1 MNPEELIAEL
11 ESRDFDY
18 CMDSMLDDVADG
30 VDKRQG
36 SIIYDA
42 MAPAA
47 TRMAEQYLEMA
58 NIVRA
63 TYTQTAAGEFLD
75 ARGPERGL
83 ARQTAST
90 AQVTA
95 KFTDTDGNPISNVEV
110 GDQFASVGEEP
121 IFYHVTEVNED
132 LTALLVAEEPGTRP
146 NGYIGQIL
154 PVTPN
159 DSLSWAE
166 VVSIDVPAKDDETDD
181 HFRERLLSPDTYNA
195 YGGNVA
201 DYVDMLSKIE
211 SVGAGQIYPV
221 WQGGGTVKLVIL
233 NNDRRAASS
242 ELVKQV
248 KELVD
253 PTDVEGQG
261 YGLAP
266 IDHLVTV
273 VAPTEVP
280 ISIETTITPD
290 TSTTVDSLKTA
301 IEAGIES
308 YFAQRREAWDDI
320 DKVTGRGYSLTVYR
334 SQILTEIMK
343 VEGVINATLPVLNA
357 AESDVKMT
365 FTNDISELPVV
376 GEVTLNA

>member
-1 MNPEELIAEL
+1 MNPETLITEL
-11 ESRDFDY
+11 ESHDFDY
-18 CMDSMLDDVADG
+18 FMDSMLDEVSDG

-47 TRMAEQYLEMA
+47 TLMAEQSLNMA

-63 TYTQTAAGEFLD
+63 TYTQTAPGEFLD
-75 ARGPERGL
+75 YRGPERGL
-83 ARQTAST
+83 VRQTATT
-90 AQVTA
+90 AQVSA
-95 KFTDTDGNPISNVEV
+95 KFLDSKGVPVSNVEV

-121 IFYHVTEVNED
+121 IFYHVVEVNED
-132 LTALLVAEEPGTRP
+132 LTGLLVAEETGTRV
-146 NGYIGQIL
+146 NGYLGQIL

-159 DSLSWAE
+159 DALSWAE
-166 VVSIDVPAKDDETDD
+166 ILSVDVPAKDDETDD
-181 HFRERLLSPDTYNA
+181 HFRDRLLSPDAYNA

-201 DYVDMLSKIE
+201 DYMDMLSKID
-211 SVGAGQIYPV
+211 SVGAGQIYPA

-233 NNDRRAASS
+233 NNNNRAASP

-248 KELVD
+248 KEQID
-253 PTDVEGQG
+253 PLDAEGQG

-280 ISIETTITPD
+280 ISIEMTITPD

-343 VEGVINATLPVLNA
+343 VDGVINATLPVLNGA
-357 AESDVKMT
+357 DSDAKMT
-365 FTNDISELPVV
+365 FTNDTSEIPVV
-376 GEVTLNA
+376 GGVTLNA

>member
-1 MNPEELIAEL
+1 MNPEELIEEL
-11 ESRDFDY
+11 ESHDFDY
-18 CMDSMLDDVADG
+18 FMDAMLDEVSDD

-42 MAPAA
+42 LGPSA
-47 TRMAEQYLEMA
+47 TLMAEQSLNMA

-63 TYTQTAAGEFLD
+63 TYTQTASGEFLD
-75 ARGPERGL
+75 YRGPERGL
-83 ARQTAST
+83 ARQTATT

-95 KFTDTDGNPISNVEV
+95 KFVDSDGNPISNVDL

-159 DSLSWAE
+159 DALSWAE
-166 VVSIDVPAKDDETDD
+166 VVSVDVPAKDAETDD
-181 HFRERLLSPDTYNA
+181 HFRERLLSPDAYNA

-201 DYVDMLSKIE
+201 DYADMLSKIE
-211 SVGAGQIYPV
+211 SVGAGQIYPA

-233 NNDRRAASS
+233 NNNERAASS
-242 ELVKQV
+242 ELVNQV
-248 KELVD
+248 KELID
-253 PTDVEGQG
+253 PTDAEGQG

-290 TSTTVDSLKTA
+290 TSTTVDSLKKA
-301 IEAGIES
+301 IETGIES

-343 VEGVINATLPVLNA
+343 VEGVVNATLPVLNG

-365 FTNDISELPVV
+365 FTNDTSELPVV

>member
-58 NIVRA
+58 SIVRA
-63 TYTQTAAGEFLD
+63 TYTQTATGEFLD

-95 KFTDTDGNPISNVEV
+95 RFADAEGNPISNVEV

-121 IFYHVTEVNED
+121 IFYHATEVNED
-132 LTALLVAEEPGTRP
+132 LTALLVAEESGTRP

-181 HFRERLLSPDTYNA
+181 HFRERLLSPDAYNA

-233 NNDRRAASS
+233 NNDKKAAST

-273 VAPTEVP
+273 VAPTEIP

-290 TSTTVDSLKTA
+290 TSTTVESLKTA

-343 VEGVINATLPVLNA
+343 VEGVINATLPVLNGA
-357 AESDVKMT
+357 DSDVKMS
-365 FTNDISELPVV
+365 FTNDVSELPVV

>member
-1 MNPEELIAEL
+1 MNPETLIAEL
-11 ESRDFDY
+11 ESHDFDY
-18 CMDSMLDDVADG
+18 FMDAMLDEVSDG

-47 TRMAEQYLEMA
+47 TLMVEQSLSMAS
-58 NIVRA
+58 IVQA
-63 TYTQTAAGEFLD
+63 TYTQTAPGEFLD
-75 ARGPERGL
+75 YRGPERGL
-83 ARQTAST
+83 ARQTATT
-90 AQVTA
+90 AQVMA
-95 KFTDTDGNPISNVEV
+95 RFTDSDGNPVSNVES

-121 IFYHVTEVNED
+121 IFYHVLEVNKN
-132 LTALLVAEEPGTRP
+132 LTALLVAEESGTRA

-159 DSLSWAE
+159 DALSFAE
-166 VVSIDVPAKDDETDD
+166 ILSVDVPAKDDETDD
-181 HFRERLLSPDTYNA
+181 HFRDRLLSPDAYNA
-195 YGGNVA
+195 YGGNMA
-201 DYVDMLSKIE
+201 DYADMLSRIE
-211 SVGAGQIYPV
+211 AVGSGQIYPA

-233 NNDRRAASS
+233 NNDKRAASA

-248 KELVD
+248 KEAID
-253 PTDVEGQG
+253 PTDSEGQG

-343 VEGVINATLPVLNA
+343 VEGVINATLPVLNGT
-357 AESDVKMT
+357 ESDVKMA
-365 FTNDISELPVV
+365 FTDEASELPVV

>member
-1 MNPEELIAEL
+1 MNPEALITEL
-11 ESRDFDY
+11 ESHDFDY
-18 CMDSMLDDVADG
+18 FMDSMLDEVSDG

-36 SIIYDA
+36 SVIYDA

-47 TRMAEQYLEMA
+47 TLMAEQSLSMA
-58 NIVRA
+58 NIVCA
-63 TYTQTAAGEFLD
+63 TYTQTAPGEFLD
-75 ARGPERGL
+75 YRGPERGL

-90 AQVTA
+90 AQATA
-95 KFTDTDGNPISNVEV
+95 KFTDSDGNPISNVEV

-132 LTALLVAEEPGTRP
+132 LTALLVAEESGTRP

-159 DSLSWAE
+159 DALSWAE

-181 HFRERLLSPDTYNA
+181 HFRERLLSPDAYNA

-343 VEGVINATLPVLNA
+343 VEGVINATLPVLNGV
-357 AESDVKMT
+357 ESDVKMA
-365 FTNDISELPVV
+365 FTNEASELPVV

>member
-1 MNPEELIAEL
+1 MNPETLISEL
-11 ESRDFDY
+11 ESHDFDY
-18 CMDSMLDDVADG
+18 FMDSMLDEVSDG

-47 TRMAEQYLEMA
+47 TLMAEQSLNMA

-63 TYTQTAAGEFLD
+63 TYTQTAPGEFLD
-75 ARGPERGL
+75 YRGPERGL
-83 ARQTAST
+83 VRQTAT
-90 AQVTA
+90 AAQVSA
-95 KFTDTDGNPISNVEV
+95 KFLDSKGIPVSNVEV

-121 IFYHVTEVNED
+121 IFYHVIEVNED
-132 LTALLVAEEPGTRP
+132 LTGLLVAEETGTRA
-146 NGYIGQIL
+146 NGYLGQIL

-159 DSLSWAE
+159 DALSWAE
-166 VVSIDVPAKDDETDD
+166 ILSVDVPAKDDETDD
-181 HFRERLLSPDTYNA
+181 HFRDRLLSPDAYNA

-201 DYVDMLSKIE
+201 DYMDMLSKIG
-211 SVGAGQIYPV
+211 SVGAGQVYPA

-233 NNDRRAASS
+233 NNYKRAASS

-248 KELVD
+248 KEQID
-253 PTDVEGQG
+253 PPDAEGQG

-290 TSTTVDSLKTA
+290 TSTTVDSLKAA
-301 IEAGIES
+301 IEAGVES

-343 VEGVINATLPVLNA
+343 VEGVINATLPVLNGS
-357 AESDVKMT
+357 ESDVKMT
-365 FTNDISELPVV
+365 FRNDTSELPVV